1 MISGILKMWKE
12 AEGWGFIE
20 GDDGDDYF
28 VNIANVRKGQKM
40 QTNIRVKFD
49 VTQGNRGPEAENV
62 SLFLLLSF
70 KLSFGEFFI

>member
-40 QTNIRVKFD
+40 QPNIRVKFD
-49 VTQGNRGPEAENV
+49 VTQGPRGPEAENV
-62 SLFLLLSF
+62 SLF
-70 KLSFGEFFI
+70 